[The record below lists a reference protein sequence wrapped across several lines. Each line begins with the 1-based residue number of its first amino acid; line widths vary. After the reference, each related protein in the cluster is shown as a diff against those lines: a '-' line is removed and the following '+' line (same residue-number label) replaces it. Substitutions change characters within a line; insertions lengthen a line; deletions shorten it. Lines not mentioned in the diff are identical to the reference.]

1 MEENK
6 DMIYVPLN
14 LFYRL
19 VAKEEQIAVI
29 ERLTEAKGYLQINEL
44 RAITAAPPLPD
55 TETGRSFDKMPK
67 DAPCMEEITCT

>member
-29 ERLTEAKGYLQINEL
+29 ERMTEAKGYLQMNEL

-55 TETGRSFDKMPK
+55 TEPQRSFDKMFEDVPG
-67 DAPCMEEITCT
+67 MEEMTCT